1 MGEKVTDFK
10 VYWVDN
16 KNPISLFSIWV
27 ANVYMTTPMHIY
39 APTSPCLC
47 PCPCA
52 YVSVSMRA
60 YGYIRTMTTQQHKYS
75 GYFNICSF
83 SQKKYVVSEW
93 NLRSRKNSKQIIFKC
108 LCDTRLFLFLTLL
121 CFRNKFFKET
131 AFSCSIPNSVHE
143 PCGFIRE
150 SVCVSRT
157 HPYSLVFRTTKNE
170 FAFFPINPS
179 FFDKIR
185 LFGVIFTYHCEC
197 ALMFMS
203 FVDNN
208 TVGRFQ
214 RGKQPSDLGTTYS
227 EILHHFGLGYAPPC
241 NSTSIFIVPQHKL
254 VIANISNQI
263 TEKISL
269 QFVHEFTEGIILLII
284 FDNYVT
290 SVWHTNSTHLECFGL
305 WGYCYHIAIF
315 HNLKEGRFECLVKN
329 TTSRCATNTEHFLY
343 CLYRRIAQTA
353 TCVIHFYG
361 NKETIT
367 IPRTTFIKMFLNGAD
382 YNVVNPFLWIY
393 YNIFL
398 CHINSLKG
406 KKKTLTPPSHW
417 HKGFY
422 ILAGSHPNNVSLSS
436 HHGRLVTVQKYKLFS
451 NPARNVNSEL
461 TFEGTCSD
469 FHCRKIA
476 AMRKS
481 LCHNALR
488 ANTLHAYCPKFVV
501 LNVVGSSPTG
511 HPTNKPSDYQ
521 VIRGYFCTQ
530 NRPNP
535 P

>member
-10 VYWVDN
+10 PTFCSESGQNFKNRGHLQKTSDFIDN
-16 KNPISLFSIWV
+16 ILIFCPRLCACVPIR
-27 ANVYMTTPMHIY
+27 TCT
-39 APTSPCLC
+39 CLRS
-47 PCPCA
+47 
-52 YVSVSMRA
+52 SVCVR
-60 YGYIRTMTTQQHKYS
+60 YIRTLTSQQHKYS

-83 SQKKYVVSEW
+83 SQKKYIVSEW

-121 CFRNKFFKET
+121 IFRNKFFKET

-150 SVCVSRT
+150 LVCVSRT

-170 FAFFPINPS
+170 FAFFPIKPS

-290 SVWHTNSTHLECFGL
+290 SIWHTNSTHLECFGL

-343 CLYRRIAQTA
+343 CLYRRISQTA

-361 NKETIT
+361 NKETIA
-367 IPRTTFIKMFLNGAD
+367 IPRTSLVEMFLNGAD

-398 CHINSLKG
+398 CHINSVKG
-406 KKKTLTPPSHW
+406 KIKTLTPSPLGIRVFNMML
-417 HKGFY
+417 GFRLHY
-422 ILAGSHPNNVSLSS
+422 ILNTLHLWG
-436 HHGRLVTVQKYKLFS
+436 LVTMQKYNEFPKQ
-451 NPARNVNSEL
+451 ARNVNFVL
-461 TFEGTCSD
+461 TFGKRQNL
-469 FHCRKIA
+469 RKIA
-476 AMRKS
+476 AKKNITINNS
-481 LCHNALR
+481 LNFRTLKEYTKW
-488 ANTLHAYCPKFVV
+488 NTCQWNIIGDFYC
-501 LNVVGSSPTG
+501 L
-511 HPTNKPSDYQ
+511 
-521 VIRGYFCTQ
+521 
-530 NRPNP
+530 P

>member
-1 MGEKVTDFK
+1 MGGKVTDFK
-10 VYWVDN
+10 VRRVDN
-16 KNPISLFSIWV
+16 KTRMSLVGMDGGYARVRASIPACV
-27 ANVYMTTPMHIY
+27 PVHPCTC
-39 APTSPCLC
+39 APLSVHSCLF
-47 PCPCA
+47 A
-52 YVSVSMRA
+52 GA
-60 YGYIRTMTTQQHKYS
+60 YGYVRPMPSQQHKYS

-121 CFRNKFFKET
+121 SFRNKFFKET

-170 FAFFPINPS
+170 FAFFPIKPS

-227 EILHHFGLGYAPPC
+227 EILHHFRLGYAPPC

-315 HNLKEGRFECLVKN
+315 HNLKEWRFECLVKN

-361 NKETIT
+361 NKETIA
-367 IPRTTFIKMFLNGAD
+367 IPRTSLVEMFLNGAD
-382 YNVVNPFLWIY
+382 YNVVSPFLWIY

-398 CHINSLKG
+398 CHINSVKG
-406 KKKTLTPPSHW
+406 KNKTLTPSALW
-417 HKGFY
+417 YKGFY
-422 ILAGSHPNNVSLSS
+422 IMFGLRPHNISKTSHLC
-436 HHGRLVTVQKYKLFS
+436 RLVTMQKYNEFPKH
-451 NPARNVNSEL
+451 ARNVNFVL
-461 TFEGTCSD
+461 TFGRERSEWC
-469 FHCRKIA
+469 CRKIA

-481 LCHNALR
+481 LCHNTLCAKSLR
-488 ANTLHAYCPKFVV
+488 VEGYKFVV

-511 HPTNKPSDYQ
+511 HPTIKPVDYQ
-521 VIRGYFCTQ
+521 IVSGYFCTQ

>member
-1 MGEKVTDFK
+1 MGGKVTDFK
-10 VYWVDN
+10 VRRVDN
-16 KNPISLFSIWV
+16 KTRMSLVGMDGGYARVRASIPACV
-27 ANVYMTTPMHIY
+27 PVRPCTC
-39 APTSPCLC
+39 APLSVHSCLF
-47 PCPCA
+47 A
-52 YVSVSMRA
+52 GA
-60 YGYIRTMTTQQHKYS
+60 YGYVRPMPSQQHKYS

-83 SQKKYVVSEW
+83 SQKKYIVSEW

-121 CFRNKFFKET
+121 SFRNKFFKET

-170 FAFFPINPS
+170 FAFFPIKPS

-361 NKETIT
+361 NKETIA
-367 IPRTTFIKMFLNGAD
+367 IPRTSLVEMFLNGAD
-382 YNVVNPFLWIY
+382 YNVVSPFLWIY
-393 YNIFL
+393 CNIFL
-398 CHINSLKG
+398 CHINSFKG
-406 KKKTLTPPSHW
+406 KNKTLTPPALW
-417 HKGFY
+417 YKGFY
-422 ILAGSHPNNVSLSS
+422 IMFGLRLQNISKSS
-436 HHGRLVTVQKYKLFS
+436 HLRRLVMVQRYELFS
-451 NPARNVNSEL
+451 NLARNVNSVL
-461 TFEGTCSD
+461 TFNRACSELR
-469 FHCRKIA
+469 CRKIA

-481 LCHNALR
+481 LCHNTLCAKSLR
-488 ANTLHAYCPKFVV
+488 VEGCQFVV

-511 HPTNKPSDYQ
+511 HPTIKPVDYQ
-521 VIRGYFCTQ
+521 IVSGYFCTQ